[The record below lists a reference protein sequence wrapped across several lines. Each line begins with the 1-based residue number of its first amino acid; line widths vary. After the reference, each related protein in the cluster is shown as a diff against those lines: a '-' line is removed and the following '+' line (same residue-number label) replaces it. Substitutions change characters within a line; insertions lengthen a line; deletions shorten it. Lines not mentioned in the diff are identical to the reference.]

1 MSVIEQ
7 IICKYQHRGLATLLL
22 EMPPAYCR
30 LAAEAISELP
40 RGQVLVT
47 TGFYCFGGGETDGPV
62 GTYFLCQ
69 ALRKMGF
76 SPVIVTDSYSKAFFD
91 GVEFQVEIYDWQTDA
106 KSLLQKY
113 RPVMLLSVERCGRA
127 SDGKY
132 YTMNKTDISEFTLP
146 VDALFLQSD
155 VLSIGIGDGGN
166 EIGMGKYYECLKEAL
181 FIIPSVVSCDFLIP
195 ATVSNWGAYGLLTAL
210 SIYNKINLLPSF
222 LEVSKYLHFIV
233 DQGASDGIK
242 GKANYSVDGFDLQVE
257 KEILLLLMQEIE
269 SALT

>member
-7 IICKYQHRGLATLLL
+7 IICKYQHRGLAPLLL
-22 EMPPAYCR
+22 EMPSAYCR
-30 LAAEAISELP
+30 LAAEAISNLP
-40 RGQVLVT
+40 CGNVMLT

-69 ALRKMGF
+69 ALQKIGF
-76 SPVIVTDSYSKAFFD
+76 SPVIITDFYSKTFFE
-91 GVEFQVEIYDWQTDA
+91 GIGFPVEIYDWQTDP
-106 KSLLQKY
+106 KLLFQKY
-113 RPVMLLSVERCGRA
+113 QPVMLLSVERCGRA
-127 SDGKY
+127 SDGRY
-132 YTMNKTDISEFTLP
+132 YSMNKTDISEYTP
-146 VDALFLQSD
+146 SIDALFLQPD

-166 EIGMGKYYECLKEAL
+166 EIGMGKYYEVLKEAL
-181 FIIPSVVSCDFLIP
+181 IIFPSIISCDYLIP

-210 SIYNKINLLPSF
+210 SIQYKTNLLPSF
-222 LEVSKYLHFIV
+222 LDVSKYLHFIV

-242 GKANYSVDGFDLQVE
+242 GKGNYSVDGFDLQTE